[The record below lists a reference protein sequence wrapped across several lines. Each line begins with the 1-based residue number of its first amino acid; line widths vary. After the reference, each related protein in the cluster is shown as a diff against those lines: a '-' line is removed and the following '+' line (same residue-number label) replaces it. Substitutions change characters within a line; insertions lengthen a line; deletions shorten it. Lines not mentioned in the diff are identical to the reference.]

1 MPGDG
6 PTVRTRRPISALY
19 FAVML
24 TGAYTAAGLFQFPRE
39 IVAEGGPEAAWSYLL
54 ECGAAL
60 FGLWLWFQVNH
71 LYPDEQ
77 VGGFV
82 SRIVT
87 PFLGWPL
94 RVLTLV
100 THTLLAVWVT
110 VNFGLVMITFFLP
123 DTPLW
128 ALETVTILVAL
139 YMAWIDTRVLGR
151 TIQVL
156 FVPTGVLS
164 VLMAFLL
171 VPRLTQMW
179 AVPPTGDIH
188 LGIVALAAYKG
199 YYLFW
204 GYEVTV
210 TLYPFVARSARKQAE
225 RYAYTAMVLAC
236 AFFALGYV
244 LIMGSGDPYLVM
256 AAEWPGVSVMRL
268 ITLTSFL
275 INKLGMFVVMLWSL
289 FVFIFVAMRLW
300 CLGEDIR
307 PPLHLTSL
315 QSYRWLL
322 VGAAVAT
329 LAVCQLFTN
338 VAILDAF
345 FAEWMTPAMI
355 LFNFGVPPVLLLGA
369 AITRKRA
376 RRSAARASSPP
387 PSAS

>member
-1 MPGDG
+1 M
-6 PTVRTRRPISALY
+6 RAERPISALY

-24 TGAYTAAGLFQFPRE
+24 TGAYIAAGLFEFPRA
-39 IVAEGGPEAAWSYLL
+39 IVTYAGPEAAWSFLV

-94 RVLTLV
+94 RAFTIM

-110 VNFGLVMITFFLP
+110 ANFGLVMITFFLP

-128 ALETVTILVAL
+128 ALEALTVLVAL

-156 FVPTGVLS
+156 FLPTGILS
-164 VLMAFLL
+164 VLLALL
-171 VPRLTQMW
+171 LLPRLTQMW
-179 AVPPTGDIH
+179 AVAPTVDVH
-188 LGIVALAAYKG
+188 LATIAYAAYKG

-210 TLYPFVARSARKQAE
+210 TLYPFVAHSARRQAE
-225 RYAYTAMVLAC
+225 RYAYIAMVMAA
-236 AFFALGYV
+236 AFFAFGYV
-244 LIMGSGDPYLVM
+244 LVMGAGGPYLVM
-256 AAEWPGVSVMRL
+256 AAQWPGVSTMRL

-275 INKLGMFVVMLWSL
+275 INKLGLFVVMLWSL

-300 CLGEDIR
+300 CLGQDLR
-307 PPLHLTSL
+307 PALNLTSI
-315 QSYRWLL
+315 QSYRWML
-322 VGAAVAT
+322 VGACAAT
-329 LAVCQLFTN
+329 LGVSQLFTN
-338 VAILDAF
+338 ITVLNGF
-345 FAEWMTPAMI
+345 FNHWVTPAMVV
-355 LFNFGVPPVLLLGA
+355 FNFGVPPVLLLGA
-369 AITRKRA
+369 AITRARA
-376 RRSAARASSPP
+376 RRGGARAPSSP